1 MNQQTW
7 DEDLA
12 NAVMRRLYDE
22 DPEVVLAVT
31 GNDALLHKVLLR
43 PPVDS
48 KDGQITRAADI
59 ASAAS
64 SAAIPWILNL
74 SEARPR
80 YPVASGADVLRG
92 LLRFASE
99 TVSAATAALT
109 SSDDIEALEVAV
121 DAASRLILECLP
133 GPHAMARVK
142 VGRTLSGADRDRE
155 DGIVGDGTGRAHKKA
170 LKATAR
176 AALKAAASLDEAL
189 AGNGMVG
196 IRGVF
201 SGAGKELEKVYEL
214 SGKRRKSTEQGEV
227 MDAEE
232 EEGVSKK
239 SKGLKTMGEEVC
251 DIMARHFAARI
262 DVGYIQVS
270 KSVV

>member
-1 MNQQTW
+1 
-7 DEDLA
+7 
-12 NAVMRRLYDE
+12 MRRLHDN

-31 GNDALLHKVLLR
+31 DNDALLQKVLLR
-43 PPVDS
+43 PAADS
-48 KDGQITRAADI
+48 KKGQISRAANI

-64 SAAIPWILNL
+64 SAAIPWIMSL

-80 YPVASGADVLRG
+80 YPVASGGEVLRG

-109 SSDDIEALEVAV
+109 SSDGSEALRVAI
-121 DAASRLILECLP
+121 DAVSRLILECLP

-142 VGRTLSGADRDRE
+142 EGRRSSGADMDPE
-155 DGIVGDGTGRAHKKA
+155 DGTAGDGTGRARKKV

-176 AALKAAASLDEAL
+176 AALKAVTSLDVAL
-189 AGNGMVG
+189 AANGGVVN
-196 IRGVF
+196 RGVL
-201 SGAGKELEKVYEL
+201 SGAGKELEKLYEL
-214 SGKRRKSTEQGEV
+214 SGKRRKSTEQGGDV

-251 DIMARHFAARI
+251 DIMARHFAARS

-270 KSVV
+270 RVFS